1 VLSVASA
8 LVAGNDAL
16 PGLAVRALAQALEK
30 AAATRANGVL
40 LFLTP
45 EFSLGAQQ
53 TVSAVARAAR
63 CTQVVGG
70 VAAGVFTDGGWVLD
84 RPAAAVMVFTGSLTL
99 AAGERDGQQ
108 GEPLLCYAGNHF
120 PRPWTTPGREL
131 FGGSYAAASSGS
143 GNDHLLA
150 WQQSRL
156 AACCRVHLRGAH
168 IDVGVSPGW
177 RLLGGVRRVD
187 SSRAYQLLRVD
198 GEEAAT
204 SLAQAVREAG
214 YGEGELAPAISALGA
229 VLVADAGGAFA
240 DNDGRPISIIDRG
253 DKGALTLAERVAA
266 GQTLA
271 WAIRLPQAAA
281 EDMRQTVA
289 RLARLAR
296 DPVGA
301 VVFSCIGRGPY
312 FYGGQDHDLD
322 CLRERFP
329 RLPLIGSYGTG
340 QIATRAAAGRRLMQN
355 AVVTAVLSPT
365 RETIDVQS
373 QP

>member
-1 VLSVASA
+1 MSVASA

-30 AAATRANGVL
+30 AATTRANGVL

-45 EFSLGAQQ
+45 EFSPGAQQ

-70 VAAGVFTDGGWVLD
+70 IAAGVFTDEGWVLD

-99 AAGERDGQQ
+99 AAGEHDGQH

-131 FGGSYAAASSGS
+131 FGGSYAGAGCGS
-143 GNDHLLA
+143 DHLA

-156 AACCRVHLRGAH
+156 TACCRVHLRGAH
-168 IDVGVSPGW
+168 IDVDVSPGW
-177 RLLGGVRRVD
+177 QLLGAAHRVD
-187 SSRAYQLLRVD
+187 SSRAYQLLRVG

-214 YGEGELAPAISALGA
+214 YGEGKLAPAISALGA
-229 VLVADAGGAFA
+229 VLVADAGSAFA
-240 DNDGRPISIIDRG
+240 GDDGRPISIIDFG
-253 DKGALTLAERVAA
+253 EKGALTLAERVPA
-266 GQTLA
+266 GQLLA
-271 WAIRLPQAAA
+271 WAIRLPQAAV
-281 EDMRQTVA
+281 EDMRQSVA
-289 RLARLAR
+289 RLACLAR
-296 DPVGA
+296 DPVA
-301 VVFSCIGRGPY
+301 ALVFSCIGRGPY
-312 FYGGQDHDLD
+312 FYGGQDRDLD

-365 RETIDVQS
+365 LEKIDVQP